1 MPTEAELFA
10 HVKESIGTAL
20 GAEVDTL
27 SPETR
32 LFEDLGVDSVDLL
45 DITYEIERLTG
56 CELEVSDLFGGD
68 EKGTPQPGR
77 ELSLGDLVRL
87 LKAKIP

>member
-1 MPTEAELFA
+1 MPTEAELLA
-10 HVKESIGTAL
+10 HVKESIGIAL
-20 GAEVDTL
+20 GSEVDQLT
-27 SPETR
+27 PQTR

-68 EKGTPQPGR
+68 DQGTPQPGR
-77 ELSLGDLVRL
+77 EFSLGDLVRL
-87 LKAKIP
+87 LKEKIP